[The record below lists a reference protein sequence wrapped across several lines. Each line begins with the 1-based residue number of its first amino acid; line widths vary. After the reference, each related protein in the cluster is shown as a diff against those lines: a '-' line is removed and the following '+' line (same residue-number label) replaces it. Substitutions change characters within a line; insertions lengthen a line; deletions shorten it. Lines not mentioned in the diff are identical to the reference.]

1 MNRGGDIS
9 VCVYVGERE
18 GGGGGGEREGGR
30 GEKVIGR
37 CYSAS
42 FADGRWRHKARDAG
56 SF

>member
-18 GGGGGGEREGGR
+18 GGGGGEREGGR